1 MSHHEISTHAP
12 LAAHTTK
19 LFAPIRLRELNI
31 KNRIFMS
38 PMCQYSAMD
47 GVPNHWH
54 LVHLGSRAVGG
65 AGLVMV
71 EATAVRAVGRISP
84 QDLGIWNDQQRD
96 AFKPITAF
104 LKEHG
109 AVPGIQLAH
118 AGRKGSIAA
127 PWKGDMPVDGK
138 QGGWMP
144 EAPSAIAFSDRHVV
158 PHELTKPEIESIV
171 QDFVEAA
178 KRSLEAGFEV
188 VELHAAHG
196 YLMHEFLSPLSNHRT
211 DEYGGSLENRMRFP
225 LEVAERVRK
234 AWPAKWPVFVR
245 ISATDWVDQGGWDL
259 QQSIAFAKQLK
270 EVGIDLIDCS
280 SGGTVSNVKIP
291 AGPGYQVPFAAA
303 IREQAQIFTGAVGII
318 TSGSQAEKILQNG
331 EADALFV
338 GRELLRDP
346 YFPLHAAKELGV
358 DLKWPVQ
365 YERAK
370 R

>member
-1 MSHHEISTHAP
+1 MSQMEVQTHTP
-12 LAAHTTK
+12 LSAHTTK
-19 LFAPIRLRELNI
+19 VFSPIRLRELNI
-31 KNRIFMS
+31 KNRLFMS

-47 GVPNHWH
+47 GVPNNWH

-65 AGLVMV
+65 AGLVMA

-84 QDLGIWNDQQRD
+84 SDLGIWNDHQRD
-96 AFKPITAF
+96 AFKPIVAF

-109 AVPGIQLAH
+109 AVSAIQLAH
-118 AGRKGSIAA
+118 AGRKASIAS
-127 PWKGDMPVDGK
+127 PWKGGHPIDGK

-144 EAPSAIAFSDRHVV
+144 EGPSPIAFSDKHVT
-158 PHELTKPEIESIV
+158 PRELTKQDIESIV
-171 QDFVEAA
+171 QDFEAAA
-178 KRSLEAGFEV
+178 KRSLDAGFEV
-188 VELHAAHG
+188 VEIHSAHG
-196 YLMHEFLSPLSNHRT
+196 YLLHEFLSPLSNHRT

-234 AWPAKWPVFVR
+234 VWPAKWPVFVR
-245 ISATDWVDQGGWDL
+245 ISATDWVDHGWDL
-259 QQSIAFAKQLK
+259 PQSIVYAKQLK
-270 EVGIDLIDCS
+270 DIGIDLIDCS
-280 SGGTVSNVKIP
+280 SGGTAAYAQIP
-291 AGPGYQVPFAAA
+291 AGPGYQVPFAEA

-318 TSGSQAEKILQNG
+318 TSGTQAEKILQDG
-331 EADALFV
+331 QADVLFI

-365 YERAK
+365 YDRAK